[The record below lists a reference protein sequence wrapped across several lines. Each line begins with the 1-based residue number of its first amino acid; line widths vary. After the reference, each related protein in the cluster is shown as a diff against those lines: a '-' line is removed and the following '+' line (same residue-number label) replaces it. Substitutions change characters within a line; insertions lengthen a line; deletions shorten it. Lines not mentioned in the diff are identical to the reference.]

1 MRRQFLGSFLSCAA
15 EISACWHPSAQVKYL
30 FEMTAC
36 LRKEESDT
44 CVSSSCSFSCLEK
57 STIFFLPYRRAGIIF
72 LEAEFNFPDN
82 IPISYLSLLAF
93 AWALLSLS
101 CRFLQVFARF
111 SEKFAL
117 FPHHHL
123 YCARNYRPS
132 FRENKPKTLVLYDW
146 KWAFWACFHEN
157 WVYKFGHCTICTITQ
172 LFRFL
177 PQRFISVNFWFQR
190 ILCSERQRTK

>member
-1 MRRQFLGSFLSCAA
+1 VRPKFRPVGT
-15 EISACWHPSAQVKYL
+15 SAQVKYL
-30 FEMTAC
+30 VEMTAC

-57 STIFFLPYRRAGIIF
+57 STILFLPYRRAGIIF

-82 IPISYLSLLAF
+82 ISISYLSLLAF

-111 SEKFAL
+111 SEKFAS

-123 YCARNYRPS
+123 Y
-132 FRENKPKTLVLYDW
+132 
-146 KWAFWACFHEN
+146 
-157 WVYKFGHCTICTITQ
+157 CTICTITQ

-177 PQRFISVNFWFQR
+177 PQGLIKREFLISTNSLQR
-190 ILCSERQRTK
+190 KTKNEINSYRAPT